1 MHHGRNLRIFGL
13 VNLDGS
19 DTALPPGRRAR
30 TRICNKAAASP
41 AASSLS
47 SGSHRFIVGGWSVCL
62 TQSAGRYLESGCRA
76 GWQTRDEGDFRCNNL
91 VHGQSSGWLAT
102 RYGAVCCA
110 TTEMQPILCCSSAG
124 VRGAGGLGR
133 LGKDVVGQ
141 QHLRAPS
148 DAAHWLPWG
157 ASFDQLV
164 LSCWDAVGWSG
175 LVQPYTPPPL
185 GLERSNDPPPAP
197 SQVPSPGK
205 RTRVQRDRLVSI
217 WRTQQRRG
225 VSPAIGRVARVAVFQ
240 IGGAAVP
247 EIRRATRG
255 MYVFSPLGFPQ
266 VLASPETGIA
276 PWLSLEI

>member
-1 MHHGRNLRIFGL
+1 MRAISDATIWSMAKAQVGL
-13 VNLDGS
+13 LP
-19 DTALPPGRRAR
+19 DTAPCAVPRQRCSQFSAVPAVSLAINPNVFGHAERDAVQRAYAVR
-30 TRICNKAAASP
+30 EVWDVWARMLL
-41 AASSLS
+41 ASSIS
-47 SGSHRFIVGGWSVCL
+47 EPHPTPPI
-62 TQSAGRYLESGCRA
+62 GCP
-76 GWQTRDEGDFRCNNL
+76 
-91 VHGQSSGWLAT
+91 
-102 RYGAVCCA
+102 GAH
-110 TTEMQPILCCSSAG
+110 PLINLCCPAG
-124 VRGAGGLGR
+124 MRWDGR
-133 LGKDVVGQ
+133 AWFSPTR
-141 QHLRAPS
+141 H
-148 DAAHWLPWG
+148 
-157 ASFDQLV
+157 
-164 LSCWDAVGWSG
+164 
-175 LVQPYTPPPL
+175 PPL
-185 GLERSNDPPPAP
+185 DLSDPMIRLRPP